1 MKSLFSEILKVA
13 ILGSVLVVFQ
23 AVAFTEPTQS
33 PPDGNVP
40 APLNVSSFGQSKSG
54 GLILNTGGAATG
66 LIVDK
71 GSVGIGTQSPTQK
84 LDVAGFVRGATGLCI
99 GNDCRTAW
107 PGGGG
112 GPTFINPVIVCSYG
126 AGDDSWQICR
136 DGTYNASN
144 VIPAGATAV
153 ILEAE
158 GQIRG
163 GFSSVDAIVK
173 IRKDASSPY
182 YILINTTSDGVPVEE
197 DRRIFTIGNQGTF
210 PITPARTFQYTVG
223 AADSITIRLIGYY

>member
-13 ILGSVLVVFQ
+13 ILGSVMVVFQ

-99 GNDCRTAW
+99 GDDCRTAW
-107 PGGGG
+107 PDGSGG
-112 GPTFINPVIVCSYG
+112 GPKFINPVVVCIY
-126 AGDDSWQICR
+126 AGTSGRECVNK
-136 DGTYNASN
+136 TYNAASF
-144 VIPAGATAV
+144 IPAGATAV
-153 ILEAE
+153 ILGAE
-158 GQIRG
+158 GTIEG
-163 GFSSVDAIVK
+163 GRSSTEAFVR
-173 IRKDASSPY
+173 IRKDSSSPY
-182 YILINTTSDGVPVEE
+182 YTLLQHIVE
-197 DRRIFTIGNQGTF
+197 TGNL
-210 PITPARTFQYTVG
+210 AY
-223 AADSITIRLIGYY
+223 DSNQPNNDALFVA